1 MPKLYRSGRK
11 RAFEALFEAEFGRA
25 AAPDALDRRQRE
37 EPLSPTEQRYAA
49 HLVSGVLERRRDLD
63 ACIQEHARP
72 GPSPQMAPLE
82 RTLLRIALYEL
93 LFNNAAVPSA
103 AVINE
108 AVELAK
114 TYGADAAR
122 RLVNG
127 VLGTVS
133 RRIRRPPRLRAR
145 NARPPETPRARNARP
160 PEIPRPRPQRPR
172 LTEEKR
178 RIRVALFERVRD
190 IIEEQLGVDR
200 DAITMKAS
208 FIDDLGADSSI
219 WSN

>member
-37 EPLSPTEQRYAA
+37 DPLSPTEQRYAA

-63 ACIQEHARP
+63 ACIQEHAP
-72 GPSPQMAPLE
+72 AWPVAQMAPLE

-133 RRIRRPPRLRAR
+133 RRIPPATATEGAQRTPAGDTAGAQRTPAEPTAGAQR
-145 NARPPETPRARNARP
+145 TPAGDTATAPAAPAADRGET
-160 PEIPRPRPQRPR
+160 E
-172 LTEEKR
+172 
-178 RIRVALFERVRD
+178 D
-190 IIEEQLGVDR
+190 
-200 DAITMKAS
+200 
-208 FIDDLGADSSI
+208 
-219 WSN
+219 